1 MFILKRIIFFVFI
14 LTLASCM
21 DQQKSVIGKDVGDL
35 MGGISESAFLSDRR
49 AHFSRMPNRALC
61 ELALVVE
68 SEVYE
73 NTNIVPQIPSPV
85 AERSPF
91 SFGLTDILGSPNL
104 EEVTLFPHNIS
115 VQNQP
120 YSNRSLAMQELSS
133 RAELERQKVC
143 PILSDMNGQ
152 DAARAG
158 QVAIPKTRRN
168 SNMNKR
174 DPACVD
180 AANQL
185 HANVLC
191 KGTYDNKPFSE
202 LLADIIV
209 LRQQAEASAA
219 ERRRL
224 RSKMAPLVRCTSSEL
239 FGTIS
244 TTCY

>member
-1 MFILKRIIFFVFI
+1 MKIVRPMFRREVVYFEAHNFFVFI

-21 DQQKSVIGKDVGDL
+21 DQQKSVIGKDVGDW

-49 AHFSRMPNRALC
+49 AHFSRMPTRSLC

-73 NTNIVPQIPSPV
+73 NTNIVPLLPSVV

-91 SFGLTDILGSPNL
+91 SFGLTGSLASVNL

-120 YSNRSLAMQELSS
+120 YSNRSLAMRELSS
-133 RAELERQKVC
+133 RAELQRQKVC
-143 PILSDMNGQ
+143 PILSDMNGK

-158 QVAIPKTRRN
+158 YV
-168 SNMNKR
+168 
-174 DPACVD
+174 CVD
-180 AANQL
+180 KANQL
-185 HANVLC
+185 PADVLC
-191 KGTYDNKPFSE
+191 RGSYSNKAFSA

-224 RSKMAPLVRCTSSEL
+224 QSKMAPLVRCTSSEL
-239 FGTIS
+239 FGTIR